1 MLLKLRRIL
10 YTGSRLPWANSG
22 IESFAEASIQ
32 KAQHR
37 EALHVQSKREME
49 SKDEPVINTGG
60 SDSRHPTRLAST
72 GRGGGSSCTRPTP
85 PENSHGTA
93 AQPSAEAY
101 PLGSEYDEQRLGGS
115 AQPICQ

>member
-22 IESFAEASIQ
+22 IESFAEASLQ

-60 SDSRHPTRLAST
+60 SDSRHPTRLANT
-72 GRGGGSSCTRPTP
+72 GRELSIFGSRMACLEDRFAGYT
-85 PENSHGTA
+85 
-93 AQPSAEAY
+93 
-101 PLGSEYDEQRLGGS
+101 
-115 AQPICQ
+115 